1 MMDFFAAQERARRR
15 SRWLLVALAASVLS
29 IAALL
34 YGVVAYVAQ
43 TTETGSWLM
52 PDVFVTILGA
62 VAAVVGLG
70 FVFKLIGL
78 RAGGE
83 RVAEWLGGTLVE
95 RSTSAPDERQLIN
108 IVEEMAIASGVPVPP
123 CYVLEGE
130 ASINAFAA
138 GYQAEDA
145 IVAVTRGALDQL
157 TRDELQGVMA
167 HEFSHVLNGDM
178 RLNLRLVAVVAGL
191 MGIALIGRTIINAA
205 THLRSS
211 KDSAQARLALW
222 SIGGVLAIV
231 GFLGVLF
238 GRIIQAAVSRQRE
251 HLADASAVQFTRN
264 PDGIRAALIRIGQY
278 PEGSWLKQAGAAE
291 IHHALFAQGF
301 RSGWFS
307 GLFATHPPLERRIE
321 ALGGVRLAEPRTTTE
336 PAPSVSPS
344 GSAAAG
350 FASIA
355 AAPPPTETLFD
366 ATALA
371 CALIMAPQRTLSSA
385 QAARL
390 ERAGTLGAAA
400 QSYHPSVHQLGL
412 DQQLELLDK
421 LAPTLRRLSAAQGER
436 VHKLALDLASTDG
449 RISAFECAV
458 LVTLRRRLN
467 PTSQA
472 PASRKKHPWQA
483 IGVVLSAIAHQSD
496 APAPGAFE
504 RARQRMSSPRARRL
518 QLLPIDDCSSE
529 HLLKAYT
536 QLAEAPLPLRQAAL
550 EGIAAAAA
558 ADAVLNTDE
567 QAFVR
572 ASCSALGT
580 HLVRTPQP
588 PGSR

>member
-1 MMDFFAAQERARRR
+1 MDFFAAQERAKRR

-43 TTETGSWLM
+43 ATETGSWLM
-52 PDVFVTILGA
+52 LDVFVTILGA

-83 RVAEWLGGTLVE
+83 RVVEWLGGTLVE

-238 GRIIQAAVSRQRE
+238 GRLIQAAVSRQRE

-264 PDGIRAALIRIGQY
+264 PDGIRAALIRIGRY
-278 PEGSWLKQAGAAE
+278 PEGSWLNQAGAAE

-321 ALGGVRLAEPRTTTE
+321 ALGGVRLVKQSATRE

-344 GSAAAG
+344 GSATAA
-350 FASIA
+350 FAPIA
-355 AAPPPTETLFD
+355 AAPPPTDTLFD

-371 CALIMAPQRTLSSA
+371 CALIMAPRRTLSSA

-400 QSYHPSVHQLGL
+400 QSYHSSVYQLGL

-436 VHKLALDLASTDG
+436 VRKLALDLARADG

-458 LVTLRRRLN
+458 LVTLRRRLS

-472 PASRKKHPWQA
+472 PASSKKRPWQA
-483 IGVVLSAIAHQSD
+483 IAVVLSAIAHESD
-496 APAPGAFE
+496 APALEAFE
-504 RARQRMSSPRARRL
+504 RAPSGISLGCPRAAEDLL
-518 QLLPIDDCSSE
+518 Q
-529 HLLKAYT
+529 
-536 QLAEAPLPLRQAAL
+536 
-550 EGIAAAAA
+550 
-558 ADAVLNTDE
+558 NTYSPTG
-567 QAFVR
+567 FM
-572 ASCSALGT
+572 C
-580 HLVRTPQP
+580 
-588 PGSR
+588 

>member
-1 MMDFFAAQERARRR
+1 M
-15 SRWLLVALAASVLS
+15 
-29 IAALL
+29 
-34 YGVVAYVAQ
+34 
-43 TTETGSWLM
+43 
-52 PDVFVTILGA
+52 
-62 VAAVVGLG
+62 
-70 FVFKLIGL
+70 
-78 RAGGE
+78 
-83 RVAEWLGGTLVE
+83 
-95 RSTSAPDERQLIN
+95 
-108 IVEEMAIASGVPVPP
+108 
-123 CYVLEGE
+123 
-130 ASINAFAA
+130 
-138 GYQAEDA
+138 
-145 IVAVTRGALDQL
+145 
-157 TRDELQGVMA
+157 
-167 HEFSHVLNGDM
+167 
-178 RLNLRLVAVVAGL
+178 
-191 MGIALIGRTIINAA
+191 
-205 THLRSS
+205 
-211 KDSAQARLALW
+211 
-222 SIGGVLAIV
+222 LAIV

-278 PEGSWLKQAGAAE
+278 PEGSWLSQAGAAE

-307 GLFATHPPLERRIE
+307 GLFATHPPPLERRIE

-355 AAPPPTETLFD
+355 AAPSPTDTLFD

-390 ERAGTLGAAA
+390 GAAGTLGAAA

-436 VHKLALDLASTDG
+436 VRKLALDLASTDG

-458 LVTLRRRLN
+458 LVTLRRRLS
-467 PTSQA
+467 PTGRV
-472 PASRKKHPWQA
+472 PASRKKRPWQA

-496 APAPGAFE
+496 APAPEAFE
-504 RARQRMSSPRARRL
+504 RARQRA
-518 QLLPIDDCSSE
+518 
-529 HLLKAYT
+529 
-536 QLAEAPLPLRQAAL
+536 
-550 EGIAAAAA
+550 
-558 ADAVLNTDE
+558 
-567 QAFVR
+567 
-572 ASCSALGT
+572 
-580 HLVRTPQP
+580 
-588 PGSR
+588 